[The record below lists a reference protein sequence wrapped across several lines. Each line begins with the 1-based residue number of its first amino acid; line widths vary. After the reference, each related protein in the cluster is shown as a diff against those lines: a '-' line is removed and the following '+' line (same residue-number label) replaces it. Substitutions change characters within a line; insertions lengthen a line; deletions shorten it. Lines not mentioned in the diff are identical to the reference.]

1 MYVIKSSTDD
11 TLASRIDERL
21 QGLKNGWNDTNS
33 YPYFHIWCQLNP
45 QPGVYT
51 QETLAPDVLWCTPN
65 TLKLHSNM
73 GLNL

>member
-1 MYVIKSSTDD
+1 MVGM
-11 TLASRIDERL
+11 TLIR
-21 QGLKNGWNDTNS
+21 N
-33 YPYFHIWCQLNP
+33 PYFHIWCQLNP

-51 QETLAPDVLWCTPN
+51 QETLAPDVLWCTPE